1 MAQNTMKKSAIVT
14 FGKYAGRNRNRALI
28 NSIVRI
34 LFILMIV
41 VIVLTP
47 FYISLLYSIKSH
59 SDISLNRLAW
69 PSAPTLDNYR
79 RVIQENKY
87 VAIGFKNSIITTIPT
102 VLILLFSTSMAAFV
116 LARNNGLFYKIMYGV
131 FISGILIP
139 FQCIMLPIYINI
151 YNAGLASTNLG
162 FIIARSGFQVSI
174 SILTVTGFVKTVP
187 RDMEEAAAIDGSGM
201 FGTFW
206 KIIFPLMTPV
216 NMTQIVLNTLFV
228 WNDYSVAVVL
238 LRSDASRTLPL
249 AQIVYF
255 GENMT
260 ELNLAFAFF
269 MLAMIPILILYLST
283 QKYIVSGIMSGARSK
298 DSGHIAAVSVCSKAD

>member
-1 MAQNTMKKSAIVT
+1 MAQNAVKKFPSVT
-14 FGKYAGRNRNRALI
+14 FGKYAGRSRARTLI
-28 NSIVRI
+28 NSILRV
-34 LFILMIV
+34 LFILLITA
-41 VIVLTP
+41 IILTP

-69 PSAPTLDNYR
+69 PSAPTLENYM

-87 VAIGFKNSIITTIPT
+87 VAIGFKNSVITTIPT
-102 VLILLFSTSMAAFV
+102 VLILLFTTSMAAFV
-116 LARNNGLFYKIMYGV
+116 LARNNGLFYKIMYGI
-131 FISGILIP
+131 FISGILVP

-206 KIIFPLMTPV
+206 RIVFPLMTPV

-283 QKYIVSGIMSGARSK
+283 QKYIVSGIMSGAVK
-298 DSGHIAAVSVCSKAD
+298 G